1 MDLFYLK
8 KYFRF
13 VKKQPMNI
21 EVKLLEI
28 ATYTLPA
35 IITGGVAFG
44 LLHKFFKN
52 EENKRKFE
60 LLRENQ
66 RLGLPIRLQA
76 YERIVLFLERINPIN
91 LMMRVEPNTLDP
103 QSYATLLVHTIQ
115 TEYEH
120 NIAQQIYFT
129 QESWEIILKAKNS
142 IITQIRRFSIEG
154 EVKSGEELR
163 TKLLQ
168 ELTQTESASAVAIGF
183 IKEEL
188 KRIF

>member
-13 VKKQPMNI
+13 VKKQSMNI

-91 LMMRVEPNTLDP
+91 LMMRVEPSSLDA
-103 QSYATLLVHTIQ
+103 QNYATLLIHTIQ

-129 QESWEIILKAKNS
+129 HESWEIILKAKNS

-168 ELTQTESASAVAIGF
+168 ELTQTESASAVAISF

-188 KRIF
+188 KRVF

>member
-13 VKKQPMNI
+13 VKKQSMII
-21 EVKLLEI
+21 EVKILEI

-44 LLHKFFKN
+44 LLQKFFKN

-91 LMMRVEPNTLDP
+91 LMMRVEPNSLDP

-154 EVKSGEELR
+154 EVASGEELR

-168 ELTQTESASAVAIGF
+168 ELTQTESASAVAISF

-188 KRIF
+188 KRVF

>member
-13 VKKQPMNI
+13 VKKQSMNI

-91 LMMRVEPNTLDP
+91 LMMRVEPNSLDP

-154 EVKSGEELR
+154 EVASGEELR

-168 ELTQTESASAVAIGF
+168 ELTQTESASAVAISF

-188 KRIF
+188 KRVF

>member
-13 VKKQPMNI
+13 VKKLAMNI

-91 LMMRVEPNTLDP
+91 LMMRVEPNSLDP

-129 QESWEIILKAKNS
+129 PESWEIILKAKNS

-168 ELTQTESASAVAIGF
+168 ELTQTESASAVAISF

-188 KRIF
+188 KRVF

>member
-13 VKKQPMNI
+13 VKKQSMNI

-91 LMMRVEPNTLDP
+91 LMMRVEPNSLDA
-103 QSYATLLVHTIQ
+103 QNYATLLIHTIQ

-129 QESWEIILKAKNS
+129 HESWEIILKAKNS

-154 EVKSGEELR
+154 EVVSGEELR

-168 ELTQTESASAVAIGF
+168 ELTQTESASAVAISF

-188 KRIF
+188 KRVF

>member
-13 VKKQPMNI
+13 VKKQSMNI

-91 LMMRVEPNTLDP
+91 LMMRVEPNSLDA
-103 QSYATLLVHTIQ
+103 QNYATLLIHTIQ

-129 QESWEIILKAKNS
+129 HESWEIILKAKNS

-168 ELTQTESASAVAIGF
+168 ELTQTESASAVAISF

-188 KRIF
+188 KRVF

>member
-13 VKKQPMNI
+13 VKKQSMNI
-21 EVKLLEI
+21 EVKILEI

-35 IITGGVAFG
+35 IITGGVAYG

-52 EENKRKFE
+52 EESKRKFE

-91 LMMRVEPNTLDP
+91 LMMRVEPNSLDA
-103 QSYATLLVHTIQ
+103 QNYATLLIHTIQ

-129 QESWEIILKAKNS
+129 HESWEIILKAKNS

-168 ELTQTESASAVAIGF
+168 ELTQTESASAVAISF

-188 KRIF
+188 KRVF

>member
-13 VKKQPMNI
+13 VKKQAMNI
-21 EVKLLEI
+21 EVKILEI

-66 RLGLPIRLQA
+66 RLGLPIKLQA

-163 TKLLQ
+163 TKLLL
-168 ELTQTESASAVAIGF
+168 ELTQTESASAVAISF

-188 KRIF
+188 KRVF

>member
-8 KYFRF
+8 KYFKF
-13 VKKQPMNI
+13 VKKQSMNI
-21 EVKLLEI
+21 EVKILEI

-35 IITGGVAFG
+35 IITGGVAYG

-52 EENKRKFE
+52 EESKRKFE

-91 LMMRVEPNTLDP
+91 LMMRVEPNSLDA
-103 QSYATLLVHTIQ
+103 QNYATLLIHTIQ

-163 TKLLQ
+163 TKLLE

-188 KRIF
+188 KRVF

>member
-13 VKKQPMNI
+13 VKKLAMNI
-21 EVKLLEI
+21 EVKILEI

-91 LMMRVEPNTLDP
+91 LMMRVEPNSLDP

-129 QESWEIILKAKNS
+129 PESWEIILKAKNS

-188 KRIF
+188 KRVF

>member
-13 VKKQPMNI
+13 VKKQSMNI

-91 LMMRVEPNTLDP
+91 LMMRVEPNSLDA
-103 QSYATLLVHTIQ
+103 QNYATLLIHTIQ

-129 QESWEIILKAKNS
+129 HESWEIILKAKNS

-154 EVKSGEELR
+154 EVASGEELR

-168 ELTQTESASAVAIGF
+168 ELTQTESASAVAISF

-188 KRIF
+188 KRVF

>member
-13 VKKQPMNI
+13 VKKQSMNI

-91 LMMRVEPNTLDP
+91 LMMRVEPNSLDA
-103 QSYATLLVHTIQ
+103 QNYATLLIHTIQ

-129 QESWEIILKAKNS
+129 HESWEIILKAKNS

-154 EVKSGEELR
+154 EVVSGEELR

-168 ELTQTESASAVAIGF
+168 ELTQTESASAVAISF
-183 IKEEL
+183 IKEDL
-188 KRIF
+188 KRVF

>member
-8 KYFRF
+8 KNFRF
-13 VKKQPMNI
+13 VKKQSMNI
-21 EVKLLEI
+21 EVKILEI

-44 LLHKFFKN
+44 LLQKFFKN

-91 LMMRVEPNTLDP
+91 LMMRVEPNSLDP

-154 EVKSGEELR
+154 EVASGEELR

-168 ELTQTESASAVAIGF
+168 ELTQTESASAVAISF

-188 KRIF
+188 KRVF

>member
-13 VKKQPMNI
+13 VKKQSMNI
-21 EVKLLEI
+21 EVKILEI

>member
-13 VKKQPMNI
+13 VKKLAMNI

-91 LMMRVEPNTLDP
+91 LMMRVEPNSLDP

-129 QESWEIILKAKNS
+129 PESWEIILKAKNS

-188 KRIF
+188 KRVF

>member
-13 VKKQPMNI
+13 VKKLAMNI
-21 EVKLLEI
+21 EVKILEI

-91 LMMRVEPNTLDP
+91 LMMRVEPNSLDP

-129 QESWEIILKAKNS
+129 PESWEIILKAKNS

-168 ELTQTESASAVAIGF
+168 ELTQTESASAVAISF

-188 KRIF
+188 KRVF

>member
-13 VKKQPMNI
+13 VKKLAMNI
-21 EVKLLEI
+21 EVKILEI

-91 LMMRVEPNTLDP
+91 LMMRVEPNSLDP

-129 QESWEIILKAKNS
+129 PESWEIILKAKNS
-142 IITQIRRFSIEG
+142 IITQIRRFSIEE

-168 ELTQTESASAVAIGF
+168 ELTQTESASAVAISF

-188 KRIF
+188 KRVF

>member
-13 VKKQPMNI
+13 VKKLAMNI

-91 LMMRVEPNTLDP
+91 LMMRVEPNSLDP

-129 QESWEIILKAKNS
+129 TESWEIILKAKNS

-154 EVKSGEELR
+154 EVKTGEELR

-168 ELTQTESASAVAIGF
+168 ELTQTESASAVAISF

-188 KRIF
+188 KRVF

>member
-13 VKKQPMNI
+13 VKKQSMNI

-35 IITGGVAFG
+35 IITGGVAYG

-52 EENKRKFE
+52 EESKRKFE

-91 LMMRVEPNTLDP
+91 LMMRVEPNSLDA
-103 QSYATLLVHTIQ
+103 QNYATLLIHTIQ

-154 EVKSGEELR
+154 EVASGEELR

-168 ELTQTESASAVAIGF
+168 ELTQTESASAVAISF

-188 KRIF
+188 KRVF

>member
-13 VKKQPMNI
+13 VKKQSMNI

-76 YERIVLFLERINPIN
+76 YERIVLFLERINPIS
-91 LMMRVEPNTLDP
+91 LMMRVEPNSLDA
-103 QSYATLLVHTIQ
+103 QNYATLLIHTIQ

-129 QESWEIILKAKNS
+129 HESWEIILKAKNS

-168 ELTQTESASAVAIGF
+168 ELTQTESASAVAISF

-188 KRIF
+188 KRVF

>member
-13 VKKQPMNI
+13 VKKQSMNI
-21 EVKLLEI
+21 EVNLLEI

-91 LMMRVEPNTLDP
+91 LMMRVEPNSLDA
-103 QSYATLLVHTIQ
+103 QNYATLLIHTIQ

-129 QESWEIILKAKNS
+129 HESWEIILKAKNS

-168 ELTQTESASAVAIGF
+168 ELTQTESASAVAISF

-188 KRIF
+188 KRVF

>member
-13 VKKQPMNI
+13 VKKQSMNI

-35 IITGGVAFG
+35 IITGVVAFG

-91 LMMRVEPNTLDP
+91 LMMRVEPNSLDP

-154 EVKSGEELR
+154 EVASGEELR

-168 ELTQTESASAVAIGF
+168 ELTQTESASAVAISF

-188 KRIF
+188 KRVF

>member
-13 VKKQPMNI
+13 VKKQSMNI
-21 EVKLLEI
+21 EVKILEI

-142 IITQIRRFSIEG
+142 IVTQIRRFSIEG
-154 EVKSGEELR
+154 EVASGEELR

-188 KRIF
+188 KRVF

>member
-13 VKKQPMNI
+13 VKKQSMNI

-91 LMMRVEPNTLDP
+91 LMMRVEPNSLDA
-103 QSYATLLVHTIQ
+103 QNYATLLIHTIQ

-129 QESWEIILKAKNS
+129 HESWEIILKAKNS

-168 ELTQTESASAVAIGF
+168 ELTQTESASAVAISF
-183 IKEEL
+183 IKEDL
-188 KRIF
+188 KRVF

>member
-13 VKKQPMNI
+13 VKKQSMNI

-91 LMMRVEPNTLDP
+91 LMMRVEPNSLDA
-103 QSYATLLVHTIQ
+103 QNYATLLIHTIQ

-129 QESWEIILKAKNS
+129 HESWEIILKAKNS
-142 IITQIRRFSIEG
+142 IITQIRTFSIEG

-168 ELTQTESASAVAIGF
+168 ELTQTESASAVAISF

-188 KRIF
+188 KRVF

>member
-13 VKKQPMNI
+13 VKKQAMNI
-21 EVKLLEI
+21 EVKILEI

-91 LMMRVEPNTLDP
+91 LMMRVEPNSLDP

-129 QESWEIILKAKNS
+129 PESWEIILKAKNS

-163 TKLLQ
+163 TKLLH

-188 KRIF
+188 KRVF

>member
-13 VKKQPMNI
+13 VKKQAMNI
-21 EVKLLEI
+21 EVKILEI

-120 NIAQQIYFT
+120 NIAQQVYFT

>member
-13 VKKQPMNI
+13 VKKQSMNI

-35 IITGGVAFG
+35 IITSGVAFG

-91 LMMRVEPNTLDP
+91 LMMRVEPNSLDP

-154 EVKSGEELR
+154 EVTSGEELR

-168 ELTQTESASAVAIGF
+168 ELTQTESASAVAICF

>member
-13 VKKQPMNI
+13 VKKQSMNI
-21 EVKLLEI
+21 EVKILEI

-44 LLHKFFKN
+44 LLQKFFKN

-91 LMMRVEPNTLDP
+91 LMMRVQPNSLDP

-154 EVKSGEELR
+154 EVASGEELR

-168 ELTQTESASAVAIGF
+168 ELTQTESASAVAISF

-188 KRIF
+188 KRVF

>member
-13 VKKQPMNI
+13 VKKLAMNI

-91 LMMRVEPNTLDP
+91 LMMRVEPNSLDP
-103 QSYATLLVHTIQ
+103 HSYATLLVHTIQ

-129 QESWEIILKAKNS
+129 PESWEIILKAKNS

-168 ELTQTESASAVAIGF
+168 ELTQTESASAVAISF

-188 KRIF
+188 KRVF

>member
-13 VKKQPMNI
+13 VKKLAMNI
-21 EVKLLEI
+21 EVKILEI

-91 LMMRVEPNTLDP
+91 LMMRVEPNSLDP
-103 QSYATLLVHTIQ
+103 HSYATLLVHSIQ

-129 QESWEIILKAKNS
+129 PESWEIILKAKNS

-168 ELTQTESASAVAIGF
+168 ELTQTESASAVAISF

-188 KRIF
+188 KRVF

>member
-13 VKKQPMNI
+13 VKKQSMNI

-91 LMMRVEPNTLDP
+91 LMMRVKPNSLDP

-154 EVKSGEELR
+154 EVASGEELR

-168 ELTQTESASAVAIGF
+168 ELTQTESASAVAISF

-188 KRIF
+188 KRVF